1 MRPTFA
7 LARPWLIAGLVV
19 AASSATAQ
27 STPTPSL
34 EEQVLAGIN
43 AARTDPAA
51 YLASLQ
57 RYRGYFEND
66 IVHLPGR
73 DVGLRTREG
82 VAAVD
87 EAIAF
92 LARQKPL
99 APLEARPELADAAR
113 ELVEAQAV
121 VGGSGHAG
129 SGGADPRARIKK
141 RGGGGVMA
149 EVLSYG
155 TSEAEAVVRQLIV
168 DDGVP
173 TRPNR
178 ALLFEDKYRTAGVAC
193 GPHPVNRSV
202 CAVDMAAFVGSDP
215 RPKKAPAKAPMQ
227 IEVH

>member
-1 MRPTFA
+1 V
-7 LARPWLIAGLVV
+7 LAR
-19 AASSATAQ
+19 
-27 STPTPSL
+27 
-34 EEQVLAGIN
+34 IN
-43 AARTDPAA
+43 AARTNPAGYA
-51 YLASLQ
+51 ASLQ
-57 RYRGYFEND
+57 QYRTYFDSD

-99 APLEARPELADAAR
+99 APLEARPELADAAK
-113 ELVEAQAV
+113 ELVDAQALA
-121 VGGSGHAG
+121 GGSGHAG

-141 RGGGGVMA
+141 RGGGGMMA

-155 TSEAEAVVRQLIV
+155 ASDAEAVVRQLIV

-173 TRPNR
+173 SRPNR
-178 ALLFEDKYRTAGVAC
+178 ALLFEDRYRTAGVAC
-193 GPHPVNRSV
+193 GPHPVNRSI
-202 CAVDMAAFVGSDP
+202 CAVDMAAFVGRDP
-215 RPKKAPAKAPMQ
+215 RPKKAPPSAPVQ